1 MERKKIFSSEFLS
14 DLKFCHQFFS
24 HLGVLISCRPPW
36 WGVGVRGGGPGGVAG
51 PPECS
56 SRVSPH
62 VHHVG
67 ALHLHHCAHY
77 TTQKTNWDVLNTVS
91 HFKVW
96 EIFAVFFFPSYK
108 SRKSD
113 TNVAVFIFYS
123 LTLKCKALLIQFEP
137 ILNELK
143 HTKLCSQN
151 LLLKSCFSA
160 QIQTLEQNPLY
171 ITGKTRTN
179 LNEILHDFVPKLTR

>member
-1 MERKKIFSSEFLS
+1 MRSGSA
-14 DLKFCHQFFS
+14 
-24 HLGVLISCRPPW
+24 RRRARR
-36 WGVGVRGGGPGGVAG
+36 RGG
-51 PPECS
+51 PPRMQQQSFPPCPSCWILALASLCTLHNTENQLG
-56 SRVSPH
+56 RVEHSFTFQ
-62 VHHVG
+62 G
-67 ALHLHHCAHY
+67 LRDFCC
-77 TTQKTNWDVLNTVS
+77 
-91 HFKVW
+91 
-96 EIFAVFFFPSYK
+96 FFFPSYK